1 MKENRFW
8 NSEKIIGMVAFT
20 ISIGTLFT
28 FIYQTN
34 IMREHQRASVLPY
47 IEIWNSR
54 NGNQRYE
61 LNLYNNGIGPAFI
74 QDIKIR
80 YKDTV
85 LNIDTVING
94 DPDRLVRYLIEH
106 SDTVK
111 KFPYMCSNIKKGRL
125 IRAGEKIS
133 MVAAQDSLLSVKT
146 LLKIFNSKKTTVEI
160 TYSSIYNE
168 KWITRGVAVP
178 PVKIE

>member
-1 MKENRFW
+1 MKENKFW
-8 NSEKIIGMVAFT
+8 NSEKLIGMVAFV

-47 IEIWNSR
+47 LEIWNSR
-54 NGNQRYE
+54 VGNQVYE

-74 QDIKIR
+74 QDIKVK

-85 LNIDTVING
+85 INIDTVING
-94 DPDRLVRYLIEH
+94 DPDRLVRYLMEH
-106 SDTVK
+106 SDTSK
-111 KFPYMCSNIKKGRL
+111 RFTYRCSNIKKGRL

-133 MVAAQDSLLSVKT
+133 MVAAHDSSETVKT
-146 LLKIFNSKKTTVEI
+146 LRKIFNSKKTTIEI